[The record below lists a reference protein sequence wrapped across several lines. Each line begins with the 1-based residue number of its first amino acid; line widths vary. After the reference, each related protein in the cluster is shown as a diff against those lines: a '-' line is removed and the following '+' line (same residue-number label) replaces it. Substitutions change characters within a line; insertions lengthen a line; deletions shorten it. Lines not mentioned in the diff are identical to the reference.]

1 MAHTLK
7 LLTYMEYIDYSLC
20 SNFEY
25 SCVLVLQFIL
35 SGTGTVCLVTLCISE
50 FRYIATYLVI
60 CSFSMNRTIGSKS
73 AFICKILISDFVI
86 FI

>member
-35 SGTGTVCLVTLCISE
+35 FGTCISE

-60 CSFSMNRTIGSKS
+60 CSFSMNRTIESKS
-73 AFICKILISDFVI
+73 TFICKILISDFVI

>member
-35 SGTGTVCLVTLCISE
+35 SGTCISE

-60 CSFSMNRTIGSKS
+60 CSFSMNRTIESKS
-73 AFICKILISDFVI
+73 TFICKILISDFVI